1 MFRALEPKIHFNN
14 AYNDVTRF
22 VTNIKIFYAKEKNK
36 PPELDDDT
44 GHQKALVKILID
56 KLKPDEETQAYFNKR
71 VSDGGLPT
79 TVEEVTTKIM
89 DKASV

>member
-1 MFRALEPKIHFNN
+1 MDR
-14 AYNDVTRF
+14 
-22 VTNIKIFYAKEKNK
+22 
-36 PPELDDDT
+36 
-44 GHQKALVKILID
+44 
-56 KLKPDEETQAYFNKR
+56 LKPDEETLAYFNTR